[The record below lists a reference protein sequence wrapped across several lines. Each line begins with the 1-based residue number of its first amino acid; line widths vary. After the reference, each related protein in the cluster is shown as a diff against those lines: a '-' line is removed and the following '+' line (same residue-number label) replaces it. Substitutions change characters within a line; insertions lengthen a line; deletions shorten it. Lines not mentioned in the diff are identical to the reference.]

1 MNNKD
6 KIEHIMALHNGELGV
21 TWEGHDVVTPDTI
34 AKLDQLIQDERKE
47 AVEEALRDLRLVC
60 DPGKPNNMSKKD
72 YRDYLVSRGAPNAF
86 WVDEIDSRLAELTKG
101 GSTDDK

>member
-34 AKLDQLIQDERKE
+34 AKLDHLIQDERKE
-47 AVEEALRDLRLVC
+47 TVEEYKQRIIELECEIVRLLSDKIDKDALQDLL
-60 DPGKPNNMSKKD
+60 K
-72 YRDYLVSRGAPNAF
+72 
-86 WVDEIDSRLAELTKG
+86 ELTKG
-101 GSTDDK
+101 GDTE

>member
-21 TWEGHDVVTPDTI
+21 TWEDPDVVTPDTI

-47 AVEEALRDLRLVC
+47 AEVDVLKGLHKFRKDGVEYY
-60 DPGKPNNMSKKD
+60 NIT
-72 YRDYLVSRGAPNAF
+72 
-86 WVDEIDSRLAELTKG
+86 DEVIKERLAELTKG
-101 GSTDDK
+101 GNTDD